1 MLSYLFGQLGRFL
14 GQSGVPLS
22 EHIGDELKIPLVF
35 DQKLIGLYLFVRHPL
50 HDTVFEGCP
59 SAVLT
64 DGKTA
69 LSGLDLQQFLLVD
82 RAPELDELFLHFH
95 IIFCD
100 LREQKQDL
108 S

>member
-1 MLSYLFGQLGRFL
+1 VLSYLFGQLGSFL
-14 GQSGVPLS
+14 CQLGVPLT
-22 EHIGDELKIPLVF
+22 EHIGDQPEVPLVF

-50 HDTVFEGCP
+50 HDAVFEGGT
-59 SAVLT
+59 ATVLAE
-64 DGKTA
+64 GKTA
-69 LSGLDLQQFLLVD
+69 LPGLDLQQFLLVD
-82 RAPELDELFLHFH
+82 RAAELDELLLHFP

>member
-1 MLSYLFGQLGRFL
+1 VLSYLFGQLGRFL
-14 GQSGVPLS
+14 GQSGIPLA
-22 EHIGDELKIPLVF
+22 EHIGYQLKVPLVF
-35 DQKLIGLYLFVRHPL
+35 DQKLIGFNLFVRHPL
-50 HDTVFEGCP
+50 HDTVIKC
-59 SAVLT
+59 SAATVLT

-69 LSGLDLQQFLLVD
+69 LPGLDLQQFLLVD